1 MPDRTSNR
9 QRIES
14 LSRMRRKYS
23 VQGMIA
29 LCAVIAAAM
38 PAWAEAPH
46 SPAEVPI
53 PQARPAAASID
64 TSVKTAGI
72 PGQVPAIAASDIPVP
87 KDISRLKA
95 GLDALTAKN
104 IAAAEAV
111 LRSLPQDSLD
121 RHILAW
127 AIALTGGDE
136 VSSGEIEATAKMLP
150 DWPGMAALRRNA
162 EKALLREAPAPQI
175 VIKAFGGTPPQTAEG
190 AIILARS
197 YMAMGDRKSAESVI
211 VPFWRAARLE
221 PKDEEAILSEFGF
234 LIPQSVERYRME
246 RMLYEGRTRSAA
258 RVASL
263 AGAKQLADAWIA
275 VAKDGKDAGR
285 LLKAVPGSQRDAGFL
300 FAEIRHLRRNKDFEA
315 AAQLMLKAPKDAPAL
330 IDGDEWWHER
340 RALSRELLDK
350 GDARMAYRLVADHA
364 VESPAAAAD
373 AEFHAGWYALR
384 VLGEPGT
391 AARHFARIAELSE
404 RPLWLSRAYYWLGRA
419 AEQGGP
425 GQAAAYFRKA
435 AQYGMT
441 FYGQL
446 AAERIGRNT
455 IDVTYPKPTDTD
467 RERFA
472 KREAVKAIER
482 LQLADYG
489 WRANLLYRDLAQELT
504 DPGELAL
511 LAVMAERNGNS
522 FMALRVGKIA
532 ASRGLDIGALAHPIG
547 VIPASA
553 RLNLA
558 GEALCYAVARQESE
572 FNVAAVSAAGARGL
586 LQLLPGT
593 AKAMAK
599 KAGLPYSASRLVTDA
614 AYNATLGSAFLAQ
627 QLAKFNGS
635 YVLTIAGYNAG
646 PRRAQEWVGRYGDPR
661 GKSLDAVVD
670 WIERIPYTETRN
682 YVQRVMENYEV
693 YKMRLSGHFDLAGDL
708 VKGG

>member
-1 MPDRTSNR
+1 M
-9 QRIES
+9 
-14 LSRMRRKYS
+14 
-23 VQGMIA
+23 VA
-29 LCAVIAAAM
+29 LCALVAASMPVRADAPQPPAVI
-38 PAWAEAPH
+38 P
-46 SPAEVPI
+46 V
-53 PQARPAAASID
+53 PQARPTAQAID
-64 TSVKTAGI
+64 TSVTTAGI
-72 PGQVPAIAASDIPVP
+72 PGQISDAVRPDIPLP

-95 GLDALTAKN
+95 GLDTLTAKN
-104 IAAAEAV
+104 VDAAEAV
-111 LRSLPQDSLD
+111 LRSLPQGSLD

-127 AIALTGGDE
+127 AIALNGGDA

-150 DWPGMAALRRNA
+150 GWPGMAALRRNA
-162 EKALLREAPAPQI
+162 ERALFREAPAPQA
-175 VIKAFGGTPPQTAEG
+175 VIKAFGGTPPQTPEG

-197 YMAMGDRKSAESVI
+197 HMALGDRKAAAAVI
-211 VPFWRAARLE
+211 VPFWRTTNLE
-221 PKDEEAILSEFGF
+221 AKDEEAILSEFGF
-234 LIPQSVERYRME
+234 LIPPAIQHYRME
-246 RMLYEGRTRSAA
+246 YMLYEGRTASAK
-258 RVASL
+258 RVADR
-263 AGAKQLADAWIA
+263 AGAKELADAWTA
-275 VAKDGKDAGR
+275 VIKGSGDAGR
-285 LLKAVPGSQRDAGFL
+285 LLKAVPESQRDAGYL
-300 FAEIRHLRRNKDFEA
+300 FAQIRYLRRNKDFEEA
-315 AAQLMLKAPKDAPAL
+315 ARLMLKAPKDAAAL
-330 IDGDEWWHER
+330 IDADEWWHER

-350 GDARMAYRLVADHA
+350 GDARTAYALVAEQVA
-364 VESPAAAAD
+364 ESPAAAAD
-373 AEFHAGWYALR
+373 AEFHAGWYALTA
-384 VLGEPGT
+384 LNEPKT
-391 AARHFARIAELSE
+391 AAAHFAKIADISN
-404 RPLWLSRAYYWLGRA
+404 RPLSLSRAYYWLGRA
-419 AEQGGP
+419 AERGGP
-425 GQAAAYFRKA
+425 GNAAAYFSKA

-455 IDVTYPKPTDTD
+455 IDVTYPKPSEAD

-472 KREAVKAIER
+472 GREAVKAIKR

-489 WRANLLYRDLAQELT
+489 WRANLLYQDLARELT
-504 DPGELAL
+504 SPGELAL
-511 LAVMAERNGNS
+511 LAVMAEKDDNN

-553 RLNLA
+553 RIDLA

-572 FNVAAVSAAGARGL
+572 FNVAAISAAGARGL

-627 QLAKFNGS
+627 QLARFDGS

-646 PRRAQEWVGRYGDPR
+646 PRRAQEWVERYGDPR
-661 GKSLDAVVD
+661 GKSLDTAID

-682 YVQRVMENYEV
+682 YVQRVMENFEI

-708 VKGG
+708 VKGR

>member
-1 MPDRTSNR
+1 M
-9 QRIES
+9 
-14 LSRMRRKYS
+14 
-23 VQGMIA
+23 
-29 LCAVIAAAM
+29 
-38 PAWAEAPH
+38 
-46 SPAEVPI
+46 
-53 PQARPAAASID
+53 
-64 TSVKTAGI
+64 SVKTAGI
-72 PGQVPAIAASDIPVP
+72 PGQISDAVRPDIPLP

-104 IAAAEAV
+104 VDAAEAV
-111 LRSLPQDSLD
+111 LRSLPQGSLD

-127 AIALTGGDE
+127 AIALNGGDA

-150 DWPGMAALRRNA
+150 GWPGMAALRRNA
-162 EKALLREAPAPQI
+162 ERALLREAPAPQA
-175 VIKAFGGTPPQTAEG
+175 VIKAFGGTPPQTPEG

-197 YMAMGDRKSAESVI
+197 HMALGDRKGAAAVI
-211 VPFWRAARLE
+211 VPFWRTTNLE
-221 PKDEEAILSEFGF
+221 AKDEEAILSEFGF
-234 LIPQSVERYRME
+234 LIPPAVQLYRME
-246 RMLYEGRTRSAA
+246 YMLYEGRTASAERIA
-258 RVASL
+258 GR
-263 AGAKQLADAWIA
+263 AGAKELADAWTA
-275 VAKDGKDAGR
+275 VIKGSGDAGR
-285 LLKAVPGSQRDAGFL
+285 LLKAVPESQRDAGYL
-300 FAEIRHLRRNKDFEA
+300 FAQIRYLRRNKDFEEA
-315 AAQLMLKAPKDAPAL
+315 ARLMLKAPKDAAAL
-330 IDGDEWWHER
+330 IDTDEWWHER

-350 GDARMAYRLVADHA
+350 GDARTAYTLVAEQVA
-364 VESPAAAAD
+364 ESPAAAAD
-373 AEFHAGWYALR
+373 AEFHAGWYALTA
-384 VLGEPGT
+384 LNEPKT
-391 AARHFARIAELSE
+391 AAAHFARIAEISN
-404 RPLWLSRAYYWLGRA
+404 RPLSLSRAYYWLGRA
-419 AEQGGP
+419 AEKGGP
-425 GQAAAYFRKA
+425 GNAAAYFSKA

-455 IDVTYPKPTDTD
+455 IDVTYPKPSGAD

-472 KREAVKAIER
+472 GREAVRAIER

-489 WRANLLYRDLAQELT
+489 WRANLLYQDLARELT
-504 DPGELAL
+504 SPGELAL
-511 LAVMAERNGNS
+511 LAVMAEKDDNN

-532 ASRGLDIGALAHPIG
+532 ASRGRDIGALAHPIG

-553 RLNLA
+553 RIDLA

-627 QLAKFNGS
+627 QLARFDGS
-635 YVLTIAGYNAG
+635 YILTIAGYNAG
-646 PRRAQEWVGRYGDPR
+646 PRRAQEWVERYGDPR
-661 GKSLDAVVD
+661 GKSLDTAID

-682 YVQRVMENYEV
+682 YVQRVMENFEI

>member
-1 MPDRTSNR
+1 M
-9 QRIES
+9 
-14 LSRMRRKYS
+14 
-23 VQGMIA
+23 VA
-29 LCAVIAAAM
+29 LCALVAASL
-38 PAWAEAPH
+38 PVGAEAPRP
-46 SPAEVPI
+46 PAAIPV
-53 PQARPAAASID
+53 PQARPSAPEID

-72 PGQVPAIAASDIPVP
+72 PAQVPNIIRPDIPLP
-87 KDISRLKA
+87 KDISRLKT
-95 GLDALTAKN
+95 GLDALTGGN
-104 IAAAEAV
+104 TAAAEAV
-111 LRSLPQDSLD
+111 LRSLPQGSLD

-127 AIALTGGDE
+127 AIALNGGDE

-150 DWPGMAALRRNA
+150 GWPGMAALRRNA
-162 EKALLREAPAPQI
+162 EKALLREAPAPQA
-175 VIKAFGGTPPQTAEG
+175 VIKAFGGTAPKTPEG

-197 YMAMGDRKSAESVI
+197 YMALGDRKGAEAVI
-211 VPFWRAARLE
+211 VPFWRTTRLE
-221 PKDEEAILSEFGF
+221 AKDEDAILSEFGF
-234 LIPQSVERYRME
+234 LIPQAVQHYRME
-246 RMLYEGRTRSAA
+246 YMLYEGRTHSAA
-258 RVASL
+258 RIASL
-263 AGAKQLADAWIA
+263 AGAKELADAWIA
-275 VAKDGKDAGR
+275 VIKGGSDAGR
-285 LLKAVPGSQRDAGFL
+285 LLKAVPRSQRDAAYL
-300 FAEIRHLRRNKDFEA
+300 FAQIRYLRRNKDFEA
-315 AAQLMLKAPKDAPAL
+315 AARLMLKAPKDAAAL

-350 GDARMAYRLVADHA
+350 GDAKTAYRLVAEHVA
-364 VESPAAAAD
+364 ESSAAAAD

-384 VLGEPGT
+384 ALNEPT
-391 AARHFARIAELSE
+391 IAARHFARIADISKQ
-404 RPLWLSRAYYWLGRA
+404 PQSLSRAYYWLGRA
-419 AEQGGP
+419 AEKGGP
-425 GQAAAYFRKA
+425 GGAADYFRKA

-446 AAERIGRNT
+446 AAERIGRHT
-455 IDVTYPKPTDTD
+455 IDVTYPKPSEAD
-467 RERFA
+467 RERFGA
-472 KREAVKAIER
+472 REAVKAIKR

-489 WRANLLYRDLAQELT
+489 WRANLLYQDLAQELT
-504 DPGELAL
+504 SPGELAL
-511 LAVMAERNGNS
+511 LAVMAEKDDNS

-553 RLNLA
+553 RLDLA

-627 QLAKFNGS
+627 QLARFNGS

-646 PRRAQEWVGRYGDPR
+646 PRRAQEWVERYGDPR
-661 GKSLDAVVD
+661 GKSLDTAVD

-682 YVQRVMENYEV
+682 YVERVMENFEI
-693 YKMRLSGHFDLAGDL
+693 YKMRLSGRFDLAADL

>member
-1 MPDRTSNR
+1 
-9 QRIES
+9 
-14 LSRMRRKYS
+14 
-23 VQGMIA
+23 MIA
-29 LCAVIAAAM
+29 LCALIAASM
-38 PAWAEAPH
+38 PVRAETPRP
-46 SPAEVPI
+46 PAEIPI
-53 PQARPAAASID
+53 PQARPTASPVDDSI
-64 TSVKTAGI
+64 KTAGI
-72 PGQVPAIAASDIPVP
+72 PGQISGITGSDAALP
-87 KDISRLKA
+87 KDISRLKT
-95 GLDALTAKN
+95 GLDALTSGN
-104 IAAAEAV
+104 VAAAEAV
-111 LRSLPQDSLD
+111 LQSLPQQSLD

-127 AIALTGGDE
+127 AIALNGGDE

-162 EKALLREAPAPQI
+162 EKALLREAPPPRA
-175 VIKAFGGTPPQTAEG
+175 VIKAFGGTPPQTPEG

-197 YMAMGDRKSAESVI
+197 YMALGDRQAAEAVI
-211 VPFWRAARLE
+211 VPFWRKTNLE
-221 PKDEEAILSEFGF
+221 AKDEDAILSEFGF
-234 LIPQSVERYRME
+234 LIPQSAERYRME
-246 RMLYEGRTRSAA
+246 YMLYEGRTNSAS
-258 RVASL
+258 RVASRT
-263 AGAKQLADAWIA
+263 GAKQLADAWIA
-275 VAKDGKDAGR
+275 VAKGSNDAGR
-285 LLKAVPGSQRDAGFL
+285 LLKAVPESQRDAGYL
-300 FAEIRHLRRNKDFEA
+300 FAQIRYLRRNKDFEA
-315 AAQLMLKAPKDAPAL
+315 AAQLMLKAPKNAADL
-330 IDGDEWWHER
+330 IDEDEWWHER

-350 GDARMAYRLVADHA
+350 GDAKTAYRLVADHVA
-364 VESPAAAAD
+364 ENPAAATD

-384 VLGEPGT
+384 ALNEPKL
-391 AARHFARIAELSE
+391 AARHFNKIAEISN
-404 RPLWLSRAYYWLGRA
+404 RPLSLSRSYYWLGRA
-419 AEQGGP
+419 AEKGGP
-425 GQAAAYFRKA
+425 GNAIDYFRKA

-446 AAERIGRNT
+446 AAERIGRKA
-455 IDVTYPKPTDTD
+455 IDVTYPKPTEAD

-472 KREAVKAIER
+472 GREAVKAIER

-489 WRANLLYRDLAQELT
+489 WRANLLYQDLAKELT
-504 DPGELAL
+504 SPGELAL
-511 LAVMAERNGNS
+511 LAVMAEKDDNN

-553 RLNLA
+553 RLDLA

-627 QLAKFNGS
+627 QLARFDGS

-646 PRRAQEWVGRYGDPR
+646 PRRAQEWVERYGDPR
-661 GKSLDAVVD
+661 GKSLDTVVD

-682 YVQRVMENYEV
+682 YVQRVMENYEI

-708 VKGG
+708 VKG

>member
-1 MPDRTSNR
+1 
-9 QRIES
+9 
-14 LSRMRRKYS
+14 MRRKFPL
-23 VQGMIA
+23 QGMIA
-29 LCAVIAAAM
+29 LCALVAASM
-38 PAWAEAPH
+38 PALADAQRP
-46 SPAEVPI
+46 PAEIPI
-53 PQARPAAASID
+53 PQARPAATTID
-64 TSVKTAGI
+64 TSIKTAGI
-72 PGQVPAIAASDIPVP
+72 PGQISVRDGNDIPLP

-95 GLDALTAKN
+95 GLDALTGDN
-104 IAAAEAV
+104 VAAAEAV
-111 LRSLPQDSLD
+111 LQSLPQGSLD
-121 RHILAW
+121 QHILAW
-127 AIALTGGDE
+127 AIALNGGDE

-150 DWPGMAALRRNA
+150 GWPGMAALRRNA
-162 EKALLREAPAPQI
+162 EKALLREAPPPQA
-175 VIKAFGGTPPQTAEG
+175 VIKAFGGTPPQTLEG

-197 YMAMGDRKSAESVI
+197 YMALGDRQAAERVI
-211 VPFWRAARLE
+211 VPFWRTAKLE

-246 RMLYEGRTRSAA
+246 YMLYEGRTGSAA

-263 AGAKQLADAWIA
+263 AGAKQLADAWMA
-275 VAKDGKDAGR
+275 VIKGSSDAGR
-285 LLKAVPGSQRDAGFL
+285 LLEAVPESQRDAGYR
-300 FAEIRHLRRNKDFEA
+300 FAEIRYLRRNKDFEA
-315 AAQLMLKAPKDAPAL
+315 AAQLMLKAPKNPADL
-330 IDGDEWWHER
+330 IDEDEWWHER

-350 GDARMAYRLVADHA
+350 GDAKTAYRLAADHVA
-364 VESPAAAAD
+364 KSPAAAAD

-384 VLGEPGT
+384 ALNEPRM
-391 AARHFARIAELSE
+391 AARHFAKIAELSN
-404 RPLWLSRAYYWLGRA
+404 RPLSLSRAYYWLGRA
-419 AEQGGP
+419 AEKGGP
-425 GQAAAYFRKA
+425 GQAADYFRKA

-455 IDVTYPKPTDTD
+455 IDVTYPKPAEAD

-472 KREAVKAIER
+472 GREAVKAIKR
-482 LQLADYG
+482 LQMADYG
-489 WRANLLYRDLAQELT
+489 WRANLLYQDLAKELT
-504 DPGELAL
+504 SPGELAL
-511 LAVMAERNGNS
+511 LAVMAEKDDNN

-553 RLNLA
+553 RLDLA

-572 FNVAAVSAAGARGL
+572 FNVSAVSAAGARGL

-599 KAGLPYSASRLVTDA
+599 KAGLPYSPSRLITDA
-614 AYNATLGSAFLAQ
+614 AYNATLGSTFLAQ
-627 QLAKFNGS
+627 QLARFNGS

-646 PRRAQEWVGRYGDPR
+646 PRRAQEWVERYGDPR
-661 GKSLDAVVD
+661 GKSLDTVID

-682 YVQRVMENYEV
+682 YVQRVMENYEI